1 MNQNQNS
8 NDNQENSNQGQAGF
22 RKNGIK
28 TNILRVAKVVT
39 RLAAPILPFVIII
52 SLLVITVFDF
62 SVEIFTAQ
70 DTASSIIENLE
81 IEDLTELVEIKEDG
95 QGGYYLDF
103 VDDIDKKLE
112 DINEQMSKTTGVH
125 NLPKSS
131 EMLKKIIKAELV
143 TQYPDLGGVIPEGS
157 DGFQGAVKL
166 RRATP
171 DKEIEE
177 MKNTGVEDSI
187 PLVESDILD
196 PGGVGRYE
204 EIVKSWSAGQKL
216 TIRARATI
224 YEQAES
230 EINPGSDTG
239 YWEEV
244 LDDTGRVRTIAKGT
258 QVEYTGTYK
267 NNTNLASGNT
277 ITYVE
282 IKYEGENVYVRA
294 NYLTDNSNSTE
305 EVDEAKIRNNF
316 TVSSRAE
323 ANRAGKQELNGLKDE
338 YVIAIAAGRNNT
350 DDKGTTSGELVEEDL
365 TIEVAEKVQE
375 LIEERY
381 SDIKVVQ
388 TGSTSSNRGGVSPEE
403 RAQLAKDANPDLC
416 IQIYFNSSSSEDD
429 NGVEVIYK
437 DGDGISLQLAE
448 ILSESISQE
457 MGLENKSA
465 GSDVDKKGGNL
476 VIIDNAASTGFP
488 SVVTQGGYITGNKD
502 AQVIKDGGVE
512 KYAEGIVKGVV
523 EYLLSLHDGYTSTE
537 VEEETLTEGISSVVR
552 NLKYVPL
559 ETIEQY
565 IEEGNLEALEV
576 FSLDEDNN
584 LITATWS
591 STDGELSLRKNSP
604 INLETALQKYI
615 LPYEYILF
623 FYIDTNDEDFCIDF
637 ADTVINET
645 EIVIALQDN
654 VTTTETTTTVQE
666 KREDDNS
673 ANEYDGKD
681 ISSSTSKMETCS
693 TAIDITYVKTWFMKS
708 YQENSY
714 SEEVLNLGDEE
725 SKVVTIKGKVS
736 DIKQNSA
743 TDWAVHSSGTTGNG
757 DNYTIYRKNITTD
770 WKISNQYEAG
780 ELTTEGNESTFVK
793 LYNEHKMD
801 RKVRPDYL
809 FIMLS
814 ENDRTANL
822 VDLTKYLMYKAT
834 NVNYGVIEF
843 DFSVFEIEQFKQVGA
858 GGLNLL
864 IEYIHY
870 WEHSTPPPTNADGTK
885 YIIENDGAGNAVVG
899 YGVDI
904 FNGGFA
910 DEFAAAG
917 QPTNFG
923 GEVDKEFV
931 DALEER
937 EIQSCLD
944 SVRSIT
950 SGLNLKEY
958 QIYALVSRAYN
969 CGIGGALTTK
979 RGSPS
984 MNFVD
989 SCNAYWNAE
998 TDDKF
1003 EAKDPNADFG
1013 HSLYTQYMSKPVT
1026 ASGSYLAGL
1035 ERRRKSEWVLFQTG
1049 YFDVLD
1055 KWYAEGGDLLA
1066 AADEIHTRMDINHEA
1081 WTYSIGGDLFW
1092 NNIEM
1097 SINNPN
1103 KVTCCATFVSSAIYK
1118 AGYFTE
1124 EQMNSFNYNSSTA
1137 LHSFLAS
1144 NGWQEVS
1151 SYDELQPGDVVFM
1164 TSGGSGIGHVQLYAG
1179 DGLWYNAGSTNA
1191 IQTVNPYS
1199 QGDSYPRSRFIVAL
1213 RAV

>member
-1 MNQNQNS
+1 MNQNN
-8 NDNQENSNQGQAGF
+8 NQESGNQGQVGF
-22 RKNGIK
+22 KKNGIK
-28 TNILRVAKVVT
+28 TNILRVAKAVT

-70 DTASSIIENLE
+70 DTANSIVENLG

-230 EINPGSDTG
+230 EINPDSDTG

-258 QVEYTGTYK
+258 QVEYAGTYK

-305 EVDEAKIRNNF
+305 EVDEAKIKNNF

-323 ANRAGKQELNGLKDE
+323 ANREEKQELNGLKDE
-338 YVIAIAAGRNNT
+338 YVVAIAAGRNNT

-381 SDIKVVQ
+381 SDVKVVQ

-403 RAQLAKDANPDLC
+403 RTQLAKDANPDLC
-416 IQIYFNSSSSEDD
+416 IQIYFNSSSSEND

-437 DGDGISLQLAE
+437 EGDGISLQLAE

-591 STDGELSLRKNSP
+591 SIDGELSLRKNSP

-623 FYIDTNDEDFCIDF
+623 FYIDTNDEEFCIDF

-673 ANEYDGKD
+673 ANEYTGKN

-736 DIKQNSA
+736 DLKQNNA
-743 TDWAVHSSGTTGNG
+743 TDWAIHSSGTTENG
-757 DNYTIYRKNITTD
+757 DSYTIYRKNITTD

-780 ELTTEGNESTFVK
+780 DLTTEGNESTFVK

-822 VDLTKYLMYKAT
+822 VDLTKYLIYKAT

-843 DFSVFEIEQFKQVGA
+843 DFTVFQISSLTQSGSGDYIVDITQSPEEIVIKDLETLKLAFSWYPRDEVLQEYAEYFLQFQE
-858 GGLNLL
+858 
-864 IEYIHY
+864 EYHV
-870 WEHSTPPPTNADGTK
+870 
-885 YIIENDGAGNAVVG
+885 NAV
-899 YGVDI
+899 
-904 FNGGFA
+904 
-910 DEFAAAG
+910 FAAAVAITESSAGTNIQIGGNNMFSISAGG
-917 QPTNFG
+917 QGNWNSYHTMEESIEAFFKLISREYFTNNQNSVDSIARGNPEGSHMYCVPPDDWIKNTCNYMTEMFRTAGIDVSSFSG
-923 GEVDKEFV
+923 GEFLDVAKRCHDYLVEKQYYYSSAANKRAGRYVSDGQSTGSSIPKPYPGEGTYIDCSGYVTWVLYEFGYTEY
-931 DALEER
+931 AGWQ
-937 EIQSCLD
+937 QS
-944 SVRSIT
+944 T
-950 SGLNLKEY
+950 STLL
-958 QIYALVSRAYN
+958 S
-969 CGIGGALTTK
+969 
-979 RGSPS
+979 
-984 MNFVD
+984 
-989 SCNAYWNAE
+989 
-998 TDDKF
+998 
-1003 EAKDPNADFG
+1003 EARKHG
-1013 HSLYTQYMSKPVT
+1013 WTVK
-1026 ASGSYLAGL
+1026 SGS
-1035 ERRRKSEWVLFQTG
+1035 
-1049 YFDVLD
+1049 
-1055 KWYAEGGDLLA
+1055 
-1066 AADEIHTRMDINHEA
+1066 EA
-1081 WTYSIGGDLFW
+1081 
-1092 NNIEM
+1092 
-1097 SINNPN
+1097 
-1103 KVTCCATFVSSAIYK
+1103 
-1118 AGYFTE
+1118 
-1124 EQMNSFNYNSSTA
+1124 
-1137 LHSFLAS
+1137 
-1144 NGWQEVS
+1144 
-1151 SYDELQPGDVVFM
+1151 QPGDIVLNPGVH
-1164 TSGGSGIGHVQLYAG
+1164 TAIYAG
-1179 DGLWYNAGSTNA
+1179 NGQFYDCGTTKFIRTPLVTYNPGYAYA
-1191 IQTVNPYS
+1191 ITVTKP
-1199 QGDSYPRSRFIVAL
+1199 
-1213 RAV
+1213 

>member
-1 MNQNQNS
+1 MNQNN
-8 NDNQENSNQGQAGF
+8 NQESGNQGQVGF
-22 RKNGIK
+22 KKNGIK
-28 TNILRVAKVVT
+28 TNILRVAKAVT

-70 DTASSIIENLE
+70 DTANSIVENLG

-230 EINPGSDTG
+230 EINPDSDTG

-258 QVEYTGTYK
+258 QVEYAGTYK

-305 EVDEAKIRNNF
+305 EVDEAKIKNNF

-323 ANRAGKQELNGLKDE
+323 ANREEKQELNGLKDE
-338 YVIAIAAGRNNT
+338 YVVAIAAGRNNT

-381 SDIKVVQ
+381 SDVKVVQ

-403 RAQLAKDANPDLC
+403 RTQLAKDANPDLC
-416 IQIYFNSSSSEDD
+416 IQIYFNSSSSEND

-437 DGDGISLQLAE
+437 EGDGISLQLAE

-591 STDGELSLRKNSP
+591 SIDGELSLRKNSP

-623 FYIDTNDEDFCIDF
+623 FYIDTNDEEFCIDF

-673 ANEYDGKD
+673 ANEYTGKN

-736 DIKQNSA
+736 ELKQNNA
-743 TDWAVHSSGTTGNG
+743 TDWAIHSSGTTENG
-757 DNYTIYRKNITTD
+757 DSYTIYRKNITTD

-780 ELTTEGNESTFVK
+780 DLTTEGNESTFVK

-822 VDLTKYLMYKAT
+822 VDLTKYLIYKAT

-843 DFSVFEIEQFKQVGA
+843 DFTVFQISSLTQSGSGDYIVDITQSPEEIVIKDLETLKLAFSWYPRDEVLQEYAEYFLQFQE
-858 GGLNLL
+858 
-864 IEYIHY
+864 EYHV
-870 WEHSTPPPTNADGTK
+870 
-885 YIIENDGAGNAVVG
+885 NAV
-899 YGVDI
+899 
-904 FNGGFA
+904 
-910 DEFAAAG
+910 FAAAVAITESSAGTNIQIGGNNMFSISAGG
-917 QPTNFG
+917 QGNWNSYHTMEESIEAFFKLISREYFTNNQNSVDSIARGNPEGSHMYCVPPDDWIKNTCNYMTEMFRTAGIDVSSFSG
-923 GEVDKEFV
+923 GEFLDVAKRCHDYLVEKQYYYSSAANKRAGRYVSDGQSTGSSIPKPYPGEGTYIDCSGYVTWVLYEFGYTEY
-931 DALEER
+931 AGWQ
-937 EIQSCLD
+937 QS
-944 SVRSIT
+944 T
-950 SGLNLKEY
+950 STLL
-958 QIYALVSRAYN
+958 S
-969 CGIGGALTTK
+969 
-979 RGSPS
+979 
-984 MNFVD
+984 
-989 SCNAYWNAE
+989 
-998 TDDKF
+998 
-1003 EAKDPNADFG
+1003 EARKHG
-1013 HSLYTQYMSKPVT
+1013 WTVK
-1026 ASGSYLAGL
+1026 SGS
-1035 ERRRKSEWVLFQTG
+1035 
-1049 YFDVLD
+1049 
-1055 KWYAEGGDLLA
+1055 
-1066 AADEIHTRMDINHEA
+1066 EA
-1081 WTYSIGGDLFW
+1081 
-1092 NNIEM
+1092 
-1097 SINNPN
+1097 
-1103 KVTCCATFVSSAIYK
+1103 
-1118 AGYFTE
+1118 
-1124 EQMNSFNYNSSTA
+1124 
-1137 LHSFLAS
+1137 
-1144 NGWQEVS
+1144 
-1151 SYDELQPGDVVFM
+1151 QPGDIVLNPGVH
-1164 TSGGSGIGHVQLYAG
+1164 TAIYAG
-1179 DGLWYNAGSTNA
+1179 NGQFYDCGTTKFIRTPLVTYNPGYAYA
-1191 IQTVNPYS
+1191 ITVTKP
-1199 QGDSYPRSRFIVAL
+1199 
-1213 RAV
+1213 